1 MSIDLKEKR
10 GNRKERSGRVQS
22 IAMDKT
28 IVVEVERRLRH
39 PLYGKEIKKITK
51 FHVHDEENQAQVGD
65 TVRFIETRPISKT
78 KCWRLVE
85 IIKH

>member
-1 MSIDLKEKR
+1 MSADLKERR
-10 GNRKERSGRVQS
+10 GNRKERSGRVRS

-39 PLYGKEIKKITK
+39 PLYGKEIKKVKK

-65 TVRFIETRPISKT
+65 KVRFIETRPMSKT